1 MRNKLALFIAVLLI
15 ASLPAFA
22 ATKPAL
28 KKVAHK
34 PKTAV
39 KAAVKPAPKK
49 PVEWAAKVNGD
60 IISME
65 LFNKRIDAAIKEITK
80 KTSLEAAE
88 AQGMI
93 KDTRKAVLEQMI
105 EVVILLQWADREG
118 LEVSDKTIKAR
129 IAQIKRSFPTVHE
142 FHKSL
147 AEQGM
152 TVADL
157 ERDIKKQIL
166 IDKLID
172 MRSKAVAVSDEETKA
187 FYDKNIDLYVQ
198 KEKLHLSQLMVKDF
212 KDIQTERLKVTSGEK
227 FNGEDIGLVEKGQL
241 PVTDNTVFSLEPGQL
256 SEILSGDAGYYV
268 FKVEEK
274 LPARETKFDDV
285 KDGIRKFLLKE
296 KGRTQYLKDLKAEK
310 ANAKIILN
318 EKVGGLFYPAVTS
331 QEAEPRP

>member
-1 MRNKLALFIAVLLI
+1 MRNKLAIFIAVLLI
-15 ASLPAFA
+15 ASLPALA
-22 ATKPAL
+22 AAKPTPKKVSAKPKPA
-28 KKVAHK
+28 A
-34 PKTAV
+34 
-39 KAAVKPAPKK
+39 KASVKPAPKK
-49 PVEWAAKVNGD
+49 LIEWAAKVNGD

-65 LFNKRIDAAIKEITK
+65 LFNKRIEAAIKEITK
-80 KTSLEAAE
+80 KISPEAAE
-88 AQGMI
+88 AQGII
-93 KDTRKAVLEQMI
+93 KETRKAVLEQMI
-105 EVVILLQWADREG
+105 EAVILLEWADREG
-118 LEVSDKTIKAR
+118 LVVSDKTIKAR

-152 TVADL
+152 SVADL

-172 MRSKAVAVSDEETKA
+172 MRSKAVAVSDEEIKA
-187 FYDKNIDLYVQ
+187 FFDKNIDLYVQ
-198 KEKLHLSQLMVKDF
+198 KEKLHLSQLVMKDF

-241 PVTDNTVFSLEPGQL
+241 PVTDDTVFLLEPGKL
-256 SEILSGDAGYYV
+256 SEILSGEAGYYV
-268 FKVEEK
+268 FRVEEK
-274 LPARETKFDDV
+274 LPARETKFEDV

>member
-1 MRNKLALFIAVLLI
+1 MRKYFALIVIVILI
-15 ASLPAFA
+15 ASLPVFA
-22 ATKPAL
+22 ATKPAP
-28 KKVAHK
+28 KKAPHK
-34 PKTAV
+34 PKATV
-39 KAAVKPAPKK
+39 KAAVKPALKK
-49 PVEWAAKVNGD
+49 TVEWAAKVNGD

-65 LFNKRIDAAIKEITK
+65 LFNKRIEAAIKEITK

-88 AQGMI
+88 AQGII
-93 KDTRKAVLEQMI
+93 KETRKDVLEQMI
-105 EVVILLQWADREG
+105 EAVILLQWADREG

-152 TVADL
+152 TVVDL

-166 IDKLID
+166 IDKLIE
-172 MRSKAVAVSDEETKA
+172 MRSKAVAVSDEEIKA

-198 KEKLHLSQLMVKDF
+198 KEKLHLSQLIMKDF

-227 FNGEDIGLVEKGQL
+227 WSGEDIGLVEKGQL
-241 PVTDNTVFSLEPGQL
+241 PVPDNTILSLEPGQL
-256 SEILSGDAGYYV
+256 SEILSGEAGYYV
-268 FKVEEK
+268 FRVEEK
-274 LPARETKFDDV
+274 LPARETKFADV

-296 KGRTQYLKDLKAEK
+296 KGRTQYMKDLKTEK
-310 ANAKIILN
+310 TNAKIILN
-318 EKVGGLFYPAVTS
+318 EKVGGLFYPAATS